1 MDYLTVSEAA
11 EALRISVPTVKR
23 YIYEGK
29 LQSAKLPGGQHRIP
43 SKEIERLL
51 TPEQATDLPEP
62 TSEERIAV
70 LEQWVTEL
78 QAEIERQAATS
89 RVLSRYCQL
98 ANERDPG
105 SAKTSEKGANRRI
118 LVLGPGCTK
127 CELLHE
133 RTVQALATMGRAD
146 VVAECVKDLG
156 EIAAFGPVITPAL
169 AIGGE
174 VVVSGQVP
182 AEDDLCEIIEQHL
195 N

>member
-43 SKEIERLL
+43 SNEIKRLL
-51 TPEQATDLPEP
+51 TPEQTTDLREP

-78 QAEIERQAATS
+78 QAEVERQAATS
-89 RVLSRYCQL
+89 KVLSRYCQL
-98 ANERDPG
+98 ASEGDPDAAQTAKE
-105 SAKTSEKGANRRI
+105 SAGLRI

-146 VVAECVKDLG
+146 VVAEPIKDLG

-169 AIGGE
+169 VIGGD
-174 VVVSGQVP
+174 VVISGQVP
-182 AEDDLCEIIEQHL
+182 AEADLCEIIEQHL
-195 N
+195 S